1 MSDADIIG
9 AAGAMFA
16 VIAST
21 GLVVA
26 AIAFFRRW
34 TAIGD
39 LPDEFT
45 VGYNLLATQIP
56 AQNF

>member
-1 MSDADIIG
+1 LTDADIIG

-16 VIAST
+16 VIAGT

-26 AIAFFRRW
+26 AIAFLRRW

-45 VGYNLLATQIP
+45 VGYNLLATQTP
-56 AQNF
+56 SQNF